1 MRKNKDKKKCH
12 EFIHWQY
19 LLYNDH
25 SSDVFALCSTVNM
38 GEIPLLNS
46 RLGLLPGFVRYRC
59 LRVFSKIQCHSCTGS
74 FHDGCQTELVMIE
87 RQPSLD

>member
-46 RLGLLPGFVRYRC
+46 CLGLLPGFVRYRC
-59 LRVFSKIQCHSCTGS
+59 LRVPSKYSAILALKLS
-74 FHDGCQTELVMIE
+74 
-87 RQPSLD
+87 

>member
-25 SSDVFALCSTVNM
+25 SSDVFALCSTVVNM

-46 RLGLLPGFVRYRC
+46 CLGLLPDCEVQVSQGAF
-59 LRVFSKIQCHSCTGS
+59 KIQCHSCTEAFS
-74 FHDGCQTELVMIE
+74 DGCQTELVMIE
-87 RQPSLD
+87 RQRHL